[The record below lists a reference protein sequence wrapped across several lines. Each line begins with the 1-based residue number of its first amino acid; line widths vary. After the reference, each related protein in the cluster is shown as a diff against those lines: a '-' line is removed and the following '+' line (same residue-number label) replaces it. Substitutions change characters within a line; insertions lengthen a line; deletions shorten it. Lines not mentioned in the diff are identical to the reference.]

1 MMRLLLASL
10 LLGMSTLLHA
20 AAIPEPVSELLR
32 KSGIPAENVAVYVQR
47 VDQSSPLVDHQSD
60 RPMKTASTMKLL
72 STYAGLELLG
82 PGYRWRTQVYHD
94 GSLEDGVLHGNLI
107 IQGRGDPYLLAA
119 DMRMMLENLR
129 LAGVED
135 IQGDIVL
142 DTHYFA
148 RRFHDTAEFDG
159 KPHAP
164 YNAVPNAF
172 AVNIKSTSFHFLV
185 ERGKLA
191 IEADPI
197 LPEIHIHNQ
206 ANLVR
211 GECGDW
217 KSRLRFVV
225 EPMGNEVAVTF
236 KGDYPLACGSKTLEL
251 NVLEDGPYAYGLFRS
266 NWLSLGG
273 KLQGGW
279 RYGVLPEDA
288 RLLLTHDS
296 LPLSEIIR
304 TINKYSNNLMVRQ
317 LFLTMG
323 AERVSSPAME
333 ADGVLAVKAWLASK
347 GLHFPELVL
356 ENGSGLSR
364 HEQITARHMAAFLLA
379 AYASPVMPEYLSALP
394 IPSVDGTMA
403 NRLRHSE
410 ARGSAHLKTGTI
422 NGVSALAGYVHDRRG
437 RRWVA
442 VIMVNDPKASSS
454 RAAQDALI
462 DWIYHR
468 P

>member
-1 MMRLLLASL
+1 MRAWLGYCLLAASV
-10 LLGMSTLLHA
+10 SVQA
-20 AAIPEPVSELLR
+20 ALPAPVSELLK
-32 KSGIPAENVAVYVQR
+32 KSGIPAENAAVYVQR
-47 VDQSSPLVDHQSD
+47 VDQQAPLVDHQSD
-60 RPMKTASTMKLL
+60 QPMKTASTMKLL

-82 PGYRWRTQVYHD
+82 PAYRWRTGVYHD
-94 GSLEDGVLHGNLI
+94 GLLENGVLHGNLI

-119 DMRMMLENLR
+119 DMRAMLEDLK
-129 LAGVED
+129 LAGVDE
-135 IQGDIVL
+135 IQGDIVF

-148 RRFHDTAEFDG
+148 RRFHDAAEFDS

-164 YNAVPNAF
+164 YNATPSAF
-172 AVNIKSTSFHFLV
+172 AVNIKSTSFYFLP
-185 ERGKLA
+185 EGNKLN
-191 IEADPI
+191 IEADPE
-197 LPEIHIHNQ
+197 LPEIRIRQ
-206 ANLVR
+206 EMTLVR
-211 GECGDW
+211 GDCGDW
-217 KSRLRFVV
+217 KSNVQFVV
-225 EPMGNEVAVTF
+225 EPQAEGAVVTF
-236 KGDYPLACGSKTLEL
+236 KGQYPVACGSKTLEL

-279 RYGVLPEDA
+279 RYGALPDNA
-288 RLLLTHDS
+288 QHLVTHDS

-317 LFLTMG
+317 LFLTIG
-323 AERVSSPAME
+323 AERVASPATE
-333 ADGVLAVKAWLASK
+333 VDGIYAVRAWLASK
-347 GLHFPELVL
+347 GLNFPELVL

-364 HEQITARHMAAFLLA
+364 NEQITAKHMAAFLLA
-379 AYASPVMPEYLSALP
+379 AYASPIMPEYLSALP

-403 NRLRHSE
+403 NRLRNSP

-422 NGVSALAGYVHDRRG
+422 NGVSALAGYVHDRKG

-442 VIMVNDPKASSS
+442 VIMVNDPKATAS

-462 DWIYHR
+462 DWVYQQ

>member
-1 MMRLLLASL
+1 MRLLWVGL
-10 LLGMSTLLHA
+10 LMGIGTLVHA
-20 AAIPEPVSELLR
+20 AVPEPVGELLR
-32 KSGIPAENVAVYVQR
+32 KNGIPAENVSVYVQR
-47 VDQSSPLVDHQSD
+47 VDQPSPLVDHQSD

-82 PGYRWRTQVYHD
+82 PAYRWRTEVYHD
-94 GSLEDGVLHGNLI
+94 GRLENGVLHGNLI

-119 DMRMMLENLR
+119 DMRAMLEDLQ

-135 IQGDIVL
+135 IRGDIVL
-142 DTHYFA
+142 DTRYFA
-148 RRFHDTAEFDG
+148 RRYHDAAEFDD

-185 ERGKLA
+185 EGGKLN
-191 IEADPI
+191 IEADPE

-206 ANLVR
+206 LNLVR
-211 GECGDW
+211 GDCGDW
-217 KSRLRFVV
+217 KSRLQFVV
-225 EPMGNEVAVTF
+225 EPVGDEVNVTF
-236 KGDYPLACGSKTLEL
+236 RGEYPSACRGKTLEL

-273 KLQGGW
+273 KLRGGW
-279 RYGVLPEDA
+279 RYGALPEGA
-288 RLLLTHDS
+288 QRLVTHDS
-296 LPLSEIIR
+296 QPLSEIIR

-317 LFLTMG
+317 LFLTMA
-323 AERVSSPAME
+323 AERVASPATE
-333 ADGVLAVKAWLASK
+333 ADGVHVVKAWLASK

-364 HEQITARHMAAFLLA
+364 DEQITARHMAAFLLA

-403 NRLRHSE
+403 NRLRNSQ

-442 VIMVNDPKASSS
+442 VIMVNDPKASAS

-462 DWIYHR
+462 DWVYQQ